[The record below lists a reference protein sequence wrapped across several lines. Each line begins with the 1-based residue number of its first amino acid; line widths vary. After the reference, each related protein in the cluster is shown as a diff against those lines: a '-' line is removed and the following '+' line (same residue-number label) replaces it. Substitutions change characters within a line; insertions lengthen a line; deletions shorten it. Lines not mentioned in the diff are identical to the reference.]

1 MTMKNM
7 VSGFPIRFLSY
18 TEFFKS
24 SILKED
30 ILYYFSGKIS
40 VRILEN
46 VFLEVV
52 VVVML
57 DVWRSDNSTLY
68 LALAC
73 CLLLKVLSE
82 TVQVVW

>member
-7 VSGFPIRFLSY
+7 VSRVSDSFISY

-24 SILKED
+24 SLLEED

-46 VFLEVV
+46 VLLEVV
-52 VVVML
+52 VF
-57 DVWRSDNSTLY
+57 
-68 LALAC
+68 
-73 CLLLKVLSE
+73 
-82 TVQVVW
+82 